1 MQGTGRGVMA
11 KPEQQGHGSRG
22 GLVDGCC
29 GGSCLPPF
37 LAMAWTI
44 GGLILMVVREFNRPV
59 CVDAFWTDNA
69 TCLTLGGP
77 LSSQV
82 ARQ

>member
-1 MQGTGRGVMA
+1 
-11 KPEQQGHGSRG
+11 
-22 GLVDGCC
+22 
-29 GGSCLPPF
+29 
-37 LAMAWTI
+37 MAWTI

-82 ARQ
+82 ATWSAWGIAAVWLGGCGVLWVWVIARANRAR